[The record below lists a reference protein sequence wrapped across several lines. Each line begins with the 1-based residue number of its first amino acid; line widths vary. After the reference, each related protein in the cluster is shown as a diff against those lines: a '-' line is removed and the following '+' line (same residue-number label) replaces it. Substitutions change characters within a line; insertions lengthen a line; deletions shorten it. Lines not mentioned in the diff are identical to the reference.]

1 MAWNWKTALA
11 VAADSAGTPPVAA
24 AAPAASASQGAA
36 VMIIRPVGEALADS
50 PRSAGMVW
58 RPRYGGRA
66 APAGDASGMLLH
78 AETRPCVF
86 CGGRG
91 KAGGGLCPVCNG
103 KGSVHVQPPAVA
115 CAFCRGR
122 GKMPPNSNLTCWV
135 CNGKGV
141 VAVSPPIELCPACH
155 AKGRRPCESLPCQ
168 RCRGVGVISS
178 PGGPGGAH
186 S

>member
-1 MAWNWKTALA
+1 MAWNWKTAL
-11 VAADSAGTPPVAA
+11 GAA
-24 AAPAASASQGAA
+24 AAPAFAAASAPSAPAG
-36 VMIIRPVGEALADS
+36 GEALADC

-58 RPRYGGRA
+58 RPRSGGGT
-66 APAGDASGMLLH
+66 APAGDPSGLLLH

-91 KAGGGLCPVCNG
+91 KASGGLCPVCNG
-103 KGSVHVQPPAVA
+103 KGSVQVQPPVVA
-115 CAFCRGR
+115 CAFCKGR

-141 VAVSPPIELCPACH
+141 VAVSPPIELCGDCH
-155 AKGRRPCESLPCQ
+155 GKGRRPCESLPCP
-168 RCRGVGVISS
+168 RCRGVGVVGS
-178 PGGPGGAH
+178 H